1 MSCPECVKGSGHTGT
16 PKGTEIKVGD
26 VDAYATGPEDALR
39 IIVVGHDI
47 FGWKFVNTRLLA
59 DEYAG
64 HGFRV
69 LVPDLFKGA
78 WFKSRASTPSKLTSL
93 WITSGGNPRL
103 HACMCATNTRLAPP
117 DMVINPA

>member
-1 MSCPECVKGSGHTGT
+1 MSCPECVKGSVHTGT

-26 VDAYATGPEDALR
+26 VDAYSTGPEDALR

-78 WFKSRASTPSKLTSL
+78 
-93 WITSGGNPRL
+93 
-103 HACMCATNTRLAPP
+103 
-117 DMVINPA
+117 